1 MLLSDVPDGCAIRF
15 RQGGLVGLERTGTGW
30 ELMLLLPRPV
40 PDDRTGMTDTGGHGT
55 VRPRS

>member
-30 ELMLLLPRPV
+30 ELMLLLPPA
-40 PDDRTGMTDTGGHGT
+40 GA
-55 VRPRS
+55 